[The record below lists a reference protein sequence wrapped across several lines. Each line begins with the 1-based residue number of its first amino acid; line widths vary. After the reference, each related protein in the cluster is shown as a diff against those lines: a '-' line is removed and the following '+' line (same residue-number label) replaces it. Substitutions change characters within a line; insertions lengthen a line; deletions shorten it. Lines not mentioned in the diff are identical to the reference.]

1 MRGRTILPLLL
12 AAALG
17 ALLPGCSQP
26 DSLELFVRRD
36 AARDGVYIYPLPLA
50 DTTAAYDFWFYSRV
64 GSRPIESLQLNVQW
78 LAPSGRAFSEVV
90 YMRSVGTG
98 GSKEAYRSGMVPAEA
113 GDWQLSVRPVGVDA
127 DFLGLGVVCK
137 KRNGTR

>member
-36 AARDGVYIYPLPLA
+36 AARDGVYIYSLPLA

-78 LAPSGRAFSEVV
+78 LAPSGRAF
-90 YMRSVGTG
+90 
-98 GSKEAYRSGMVPAEA
+98 
-113 GDWQLSVRPVGVDA
+113 
-127 DFLGLGVVCK
+127 
-137 KRNGTR
+137 